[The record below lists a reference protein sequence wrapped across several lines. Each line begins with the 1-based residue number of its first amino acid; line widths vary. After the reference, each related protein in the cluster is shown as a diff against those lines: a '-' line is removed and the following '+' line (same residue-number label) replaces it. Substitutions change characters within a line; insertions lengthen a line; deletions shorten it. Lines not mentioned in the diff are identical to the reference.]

1 MPASS
6 GTPWSLDGVSMQR
19 HRPEPNH
26 ATLGCLAIG
35 PTDAILGVLDGS
47 TLSLRSPTETDRT
60 TLNTAGELIARV
72 PDLLAVV
79 SHYVGAIGL
88 LAIDDDDYDQSHSA
102 PELGT
107 TILVSVP
114 EGRRLAPLRVAES
127 VVHEAMHLHL
137 GALET
142 RVPLVGT
149 TGLLYS
155 PWRAAMRPA
164 GGVLHGLYVFACL
177 RQFFLRI
184 AACRQAP
191 AEEIAYAA
199 RRVLQI
205 EAEIEAVDLSELT
218 GHMTPD
224 GARLVETLV

>member
-1 MPASS
+1 
-6 GTPWSLDGVSMQR
+6 
-19 HRPEPNH
+19 
-26 ATLGCLAIG
+26 
-35 PTDAILGVLDGS
+35 
-47 TLSLRSPTETDRT
+47 
-60 TLNTAGELIARV
+60 
-72 PDLLAVV
+72 
-79 SHYVGAIGL
+79 
-88 LAIDDDDYDQSHSA
+88 
-102 PELGT
+102 
-107 TILVSVP
+107 
-114 EGRRLAPLRVAES
+114 
-127 VVHEAMHLHL
+127 
-137 GALET
+137 
-142 RVPLVGT
+142 
-149 TGLLYS
+149 
-155 PWRAAMRPA
+155 MRPA